1 MNDTTTTPA
10 TVAEELASFERVGES
25 HFQSRSEDLSS
36 ILERMESSAPEVSEQ
51 AYEELF
57 QYGLSLDYV
66 PPFTFDGQLAGY
78 WRWQIS
84 WGGPSDEFRIYVDD
98 DSNIREIIY
107 VFQDWYQH
115 TEQSVWHRDDILQ
128 AVDMIMEGV
137 Q

>member
-1 MNDTTTTPA
+1 MNNLTTSPA
-10 TVAEELASFERVGES
+10 TVANELDNFERVGES
-25 HFQSRSEDLSS
+25 HFQGRSEYLSS
-36 ILERMESSAPEVSEQ
+36 VLNRIESSDPEISEA
-51 AYEELF
+51 AYEELYN
-57 QYGLSLDYV
+57 YGLCLDYV
-66 PPFTFDGQLAGY
+66 PPFTFDGQRAGY
-78 WRWQIS
+78 WRWQLS

-98 DSNIREIIY
+98 DANIREIIY